1 MKIGIGVGSLLV
13 GVLVAV
19 VSDPALSHDATQPDG
34 PYHQTDLPELHAIV
48 ETVRKGA
55 GPEQLA
61 IIDQLVM
68 TAGPE
73 LQRLSQHAIAAHRR
87 KVELI
92 ASLLARAGLGDRRAF
107 EEAQANEL
115 KAAGA
120 LSKRIDDALANL
132 AKTLT
137 PEQRLQFRQHNQPH
151 KDSTHR

>member
-1 MKIGIGVGSLLV
+1 MQTRSGVGSLLF
-13 GVLVAV
+13 GVFVAA
-19 VSDPALSHDATQPDG
+19 VSYPSFSHDATNPDA

-48 ETVRKGA
+48 ETVRASA

-61 IIDQLVM
+61 KIDQLVM

-73 LQRLSQHAIAAHRR
+73 LQRLSQRAIVAHRR
-87 KVELI
+87 KVELM
-92 ASLLARAGLGDRRAF
+92 LQDVVDRHAF

-120 LSKRIDDALANL
+120 LSKSIDDALTSL

-137 PEQRLQFRQHNQPH
+137 PEQRSHFREHIKPH
-151 KDSTHR
+151 QD

>member
-1 MKIGIGVGSLLV
+1 MKTRSGAVSLLF
-13 GVLVAV
+13 GVFVAA
-19 VSDPALSHDATQPDG
+19 VSYPSFSHDPTKPDE

-48 ETVRKGA
+48 ETVRESA

-61 IIDQLVM
+61 KIDQLVM

-73 LQRLSQHAIAAHRR
+73 LQRLSQRAIVAHRR
-87 KVELI
+87 KVELM
-92 ASLLARAGLGDRRAF
+92 LQDVVDRHAF

-120 LSKRIDDALANL
+120 LSKHIDDALTSL

-137 PEQRLQFRQHNQPH
+137 PEQRLQFREHNKPH
-151 KDSTHR
+151 QD

>member
-1 MKIGIGVGSLLV
+1 MKARSGVGSLLV
-13 GVLVAV
+13 GVFVAAL
-19 VSDPALSHDATQPDG
+19 SHPAFSHDATKPDG

-48 ETVRKGA
+48 ETVRESA

-61 IIDQLVM
+61 KIDQLVM

-73 LQRLSQHAIAAHRR
+73 LQRLSQRAIVAHRR
-87 KVELI
+87 KVELM
-92 ASLLARAGLGDRRAF
+92 LQDVVDRNAF

-120 LSKRIDDALANL
+120 LSKRIDDALTSL

-137 PEQRLQFRQHNQPH
+137 PEQRLQFREHNKPH
-151 KDSTHR
+151 QD

>member
-1 MKIGIGVGSLLV
+1 MLTGVFFALV
-13 GVLVAV
+13 SSSAF
-19 VSDPALSHDATQPDG
+19 SHDATKPDG

-48 ETVRKGA
+48 ETVRQSA

-61 IIDQLVM
+61 KIDQLVK

-73 LQRLSQHAIAAHRR
+73 LQRLSQLAIIAHRR
-87 KVELI
+87 KVEVMLQDVV
-92 ASLLARAGLGDRRAF
+92 DRHAF

-120 LSKRIDDALANL
+120 LSKRIDDALASL

-137 PEQRLQFRQHNQPH
+137 PEQRLQFRQHNKPH
-151 KDSTHR
+151 ED